1 LQKRV
6 ADKNDAPN
14 DRHQIGDIHALGSG
28 LEEQHQ
34 RKANAEDK
42 LCPRPYRAGAA
53 SGDFEVDLPAYPP
66 PEQENRQQSFMN
78 LKPRSM
84 FKVSDEDRRL
94 VEVNF
99 QGKGA
104 AGA

>member
-1 LQKRV
+1 
-6 ADKNDAPN
+6 
-14 DRHQIGDIHALGSG
+14 
-28 LEEQHQ
+28 
-34 RKANAEDK
+34 
-42 LCPRPYRAGAA
+42 
-53 SGDFEVDLPAYPP
+53 
-66 PEQENRQQSFMN
+66 MN